1 MESAEAGGGI
11 AATRSGLAAVQAAKD
26 AAAASMLC
34 DEHVGDTAQPPSA
47 QAVQELVDSFS
58 EQQLDA
64 TEIQESMHGGIGKQA
79 KNNTIFS
86 PKRVG
91 GGSYREMLANEE
103 RFMATRR
110 SSWEHLWSRT
120 CGSLENY
127 TFMTPILYTYGTIP
141 AHVGPCAFLQ
151 IFSIQ
156 VMENEEW
163 KIRWPVEVY
172 GFIAARD
179 TVDHNRNLLFSRT
192 RDDPQ
197 ILTQQDSFLK
207 LTGPC
212 RPIVLIDPVDFEIQ
226 LQVKGTTECEDETLM
241 ARWFEYSHGFGCY
254 GELAC
259 RRWDGNFSTIEVTSA
274 LLARTV
280 VATIISADII
290 EGSWPD
296 DSRGRVVARTAAIDK
311 DILLLDSGEEPLKVD
326 PDGRVTLQRGVVCV
340 ERQGKLTVSMKAYS
354 KEGIFYAD
362 SVEFRPKKSLT
373 SIGICNLG
381 FCTVQF
387 IVGWSPMATKSDLM
401 YFGN

>member
-1 MESAEAGGGI
+1 MEVVGGHRLPSRAIFHAGSNPRTLPARLVREVPQPNPSEPPLSTWFSALE
-11 AATRSGLAAVQAAKD
+11 SQLED
-26 AAAASMLC
+26 
-34 DEHVGDTAQPPSA
+34 SA
-47 QAVQELVDSFS
+47 QKTRPSPPPLAECTARLLLLKMPPPDASTPRRQCAPTAYPGSF
-58 EQQLDA
+58 
-64 TEIQESMHGGIGKQA
+64 
-79 KNNTIFS
+79 
-86 PKRVG
+86 V
-91 GGSYREMLANEE
+91 
-103 RFMATRR
+103 
-110 SSWEHLWSRT
+110 
-120 CGSLENY
+120 
-127 TFMTPILYTYGTIP
+127 TPILYAYGTIP
-141 AHVGPCAFLQ
+141 THAGPCALLQ
-151 IFSIQ
+151 IFSIK

-212 RPIVLIDPVDFEIQ
+212 RPIALIDPVDFEIQ
-226 LQVKGTTECEDETLM
+226 LKVKGTTESEDETLM
-241 ARWFEYSHGFGCY
+241 ARWFEYSHGFGEY

-259 RRWDGNFSTIEVTSA
+259 RRRWDGNFCTLEITSA

-296 DSRGRVVARTAAIDK
+296 GYRGRVVARTAAIDE
-311 DILLLDSGEEPLKVD
+311 DILLLDSGEGPLKVD

-340 ERQGKLTVSMKAYS
+340 EHQGMLTVSMEAYS
-354 KEGIFYAD
+354 KADICYAD
-362 SVEFRPKKSLT
+362 CVEFRPKKSLT
-373 SIGICNLG
+373 SIGICDLG
-381 FCTVQF
+381 FCTVRF

>member
-1 MESAEAGGGI
+1 MHRGI
-11 AATRSGLAAVQAAKD
+11 
-26 AAAASMLC
+26 
-34 DEHVGDTAQPPSA
+34 E
-47 QAVQELVDSFS
+47 
-58 EQQLDA
+58 
-64 TEIQESMHGGIGKQA
+64 KQA
-79 KNNTIFS
+79 KNSTIFS
-86 PKRVG
+86 PKQVG
-91 GGSYREMLANEE
+91 GRSYTEMLENEE
-103 RFMATRR
+103 RLVAFCR
-110 SSWEHLWSRT
+110 SSWEHLWGRT

-127 TFMTPILYTYGTIP
+127 TFVTPILYAYGTIP
-141 AHVGPCAFLQ
+141 AHAGPCALLQ
-151 IFSIQ
+151 IFSIK

-212 RPIVLIDPVDFEIQ
+212 RPIALIDPVDFEIQ
-226 LQVKGTTECEDETLM
+226 PKVKGTTESEDETLM
-241 ARWFEYSHGFGCY
+241 ARWFEYSHGFGEY

-259 RRWDGNFSTIEVTSA
+259 RRWDGNFCTLEITSA

-296 DSRGRVVARTAAIDK
+296 GYRGRVVARIAAIDE
-311 DILLLDSGEEPLKVD
+311 DILLLDSGEGPLKVD

-340 ERQGKLTVSMKAYS
+340 EHQGMLTVSMEAYS
-354 KEGIFYAD
+354 KADICYAD
-362 SVEFRPKKSLT
+362 CVDFRPKKSLT
-373 SIGICNLG
+373 SIGICDLG